1 MHIHITPRHLKLT
14 SAIHS
19 YVAEKI
25 GHAEDVAKDLIAAH
39 VVLWDD
45 EKKMP
50 KKRFVVKVH
59 LSLPGP
65 DIHAEDREEDL
76 YKAIDKVSDIILQ
89 QLRKRKTKLKQNK
102 RHKTQLA
109 SERAKSGRR

>member
-14 SAIHS
+14 SALHS

-25 GHAEDVAKDLIAAH
+25 GHAEDVTNDLIAAH

-45 EKKMP
+45 EKNNP

-65 DIHAEDREEDL
+65 DIHAEDREDDL

-89 QLRKRKTKLKQNK
+89 QLRKRKTKLKHNK
-102 RHKTQLA
+102 RHKAQLA

>member
-1 MHIHITPRHLKLT
+1 MHIHITPRHIKLT
-14 SAIHS
+14 SALHS

-25 GHAEDVAKDLIAAH
+25 GHAEDVTNDLIAAH

-45 EKKMP
+45 EKKSP

-65 DIHAEDREEDL
+65 DLYAEDCEEDL

-89 QLRKRKTKLKQNK
+89 LLRKRKTKIKQNK
-102 RHKTQLA
+102 RHKAQLLR
-109 SERAKSGRR
+109 ERVKGGRR